1 MSNPSSKLP
10 LSTPL
15 LPRLPVELLHHII
28 EQSVP
33 SHYHSHT
40 YDDRQLTL
48 RHLCLSSRLFRQI
61 AQPILEQ
68 FVQLVPRAD
77 RIDTWPY
84 KECIGPTR
92 VLSVLN
98 DYDRPI
104 GQVERA
110 ILNYHNLQELHFY
123 AHWYDR
129 FKHRGFDI
137 SKLSSLTALTH
148 LTISSSDAILP
159 LPTVFPSLR
168 YLSLFRSNE
177 NLIAPLLRPSILPS
191 LKVLALLYALPC
203 TILIDIDSLVPQL
216 DLLIVDPDTLVRSGD
231 KALIEQHGEKLLMD
245 VRYDEISGLTLPIV
259 RHVRIRVTP
268 AVMVDDLSVYSRE
281 ERLSMWDP
289 DSYNQDSEGNLSQAF
304 DWFLENH
311 SALKTSHKTLFL
323 DQGLYDVL
331 ESMEGMQDKYNHLV
345 DMCKNARIE
354 LMLEKQ
360 PSEKSADS
368 SITPELLSWID
379 RRKEKANVETEEVV

>member
-1 MSNPSSKLP
+1 MSCSPLSSSIPSPSSKTSLP
-10 LSTPL
+10 Q
-15 LPRLPVELLHHII
+15 LPVELLHQII

-48 RHLCLSSRLFRQI
+48 RHLCLTSRLFRQI
-61 AQPILEQ
+61 AHPILEQ
-68 FVQLVPRAD
+68 FDQLVPPAN
-77 RIDTWPY
+77 RIEAWPY
-84 KECIGPTR
+84 KERFETTR

-98 DYDRPI
+98 NYDRPI

-129 FKHRGFDI
+129 FNRRRLDI

-148 LTISSSDAILP
+148 MTISSSDAILP

-168 YLSLFRSNE
+168 YLTLFRSNE
-177 NLIAPLLRPSILPS
+177 NLNAPLLRPSVLPS
-191 LKVLALLYALPC
+191 LKVLALFRAVPC
-203 TILIDIDSLVPQL
+203 TILIDVDSLLPQL

-231 KALIEQHGEKLLMD
+231 KALIEKHGEKLLMD
-245 VRYDEISGLTLPIV
+245 ARYDEISGLTLPIV

-268 AVMVDDLSVYSRE
+268 TVM
-281 ERLSMWDP
+281 
-289 DSYNQDSEGNLSQAF
+289 DSEGNLSEAF
-304 DWFLENH
+304 DWFLAAH
-311 SALKTSHKTLFL
+311 SASKTSHKTLFL

-331 ESMEGMQDKYNHLV
+331 EAMEGMQDKYNHLV

-354 LMLEKQ
+354 LILEEQ
-360 PSEKSADS
+360 PNDKSADS
-368 SITPELLSWID
+368 SITPELLSWIN
-379 RRKEKANVETEEVV
+379 RRKEKAKVETEEEV